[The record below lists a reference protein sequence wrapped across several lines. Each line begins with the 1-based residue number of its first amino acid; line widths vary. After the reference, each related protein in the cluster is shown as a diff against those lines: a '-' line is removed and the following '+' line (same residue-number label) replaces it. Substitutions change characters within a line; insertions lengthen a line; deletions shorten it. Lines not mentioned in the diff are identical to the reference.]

1 MNNAQMDRLFDA
13 AFEAAH
19 ESGEDNLT
27 VDHQASWQQV
37 QRRLNARRRRRSMR
51 SILSKLAIVAGSLSL
66 GALLFGN
73 DRAVKAIEPIYASIK
88 EYPSGLMN
96 LIFGRSDET
105 EPSKAKTLPPPAHL
119 EGLSFERLN
128 DSTIVA
134 TVTEAQA
141 SSLLSFRAPAFGYLP
156 AGFSFDHA
164 SLYFSEDKEKSDYA
178 IFRFHSNL
186 DSSLSV
192 IMQRVGSGAGLGA
205 KNIQDNVAVQSL
217 QLDDEPAILI
227 TGEGGTSTLETITN
241 GIHFAISGTFTGE
254 ELALIYEGMRSK

>member
-1 MNNAQMDRLFDA
+1 MNNAQMERLFDA

-73 DRAVKAIEPIYASIK
+73 DRAVKAIEPIYATIK

-141 SSLLSFRAPAFGYLP
+141 GKLLSFRTPTFGYLP
-156 AGFSFDHA
+156 AGFSFDKA
-164 SLYFSEDKEKSDYA
+164 FLYFYDGKDKSDYG
-178 IFRFHSNL
+178 IFNFKSENNEYLKVAMERIVST
-186 DSSLSV
+186 S
-192 IMQRVGSGAGLGA
+192 GLGA
-205 KNIQDNVAVQSL
+205 KKSLDGISTQSL
-217 QLDDEPAILI
+217 QLKDGPAILM
-227 TGEGGTSTLETITN
+227 TANDENSTLEVISS
-241 GIHFAISGTFTGE
+241 GIEFSIVGKLDSATLIR
-254 ELALIYEGMRSK
+254 IYEQMQR